1 LGIDGKIAKQGR
13 KKKDEVDEI
22 IKRRERR
29 KDIKWKDKGR

>member
-22 IKRRERR
+22 IKRRETNRSKR
-29 KDIKWKDKGR
+29 